1 MSGLTFGQPEFFL
14 GLFLLLPL
22 LILRVRAHWKG
33 SKNLPGLV
41 SPRLHKQL
49 VVNSARATAW
59 VTFAMQ
65 CLGIAAVLTALAR
78 PQLGFDEIESQTEGR
93 NLIIA
98 IDTSRSML
106 ADDLRPNR
114 LTRAKLAAKDIIL
127 ALPEDRVGLL
137 AFAGKP
143 FIQAPLTVDHEAV
156 IESIDQLDTEIIPRG
171 GTNIAAAAQLAMET
185 FEEAKVEQS
194 ALVIFSDGE
203 ALEGSEE
210 IEKVRTLAKDAG
222 MTILAVGVGTVE
234 GAIIPEI
241 NAKGQAIPGRFI
253 MDNNGQVVK
262 SRLEPSALQELAS
275 LGGTYIHL
283 GGQASLTQVAQQIRE
298 GIATS
303 REESETRL
311 RPIERFMWPL
321 GASILFF
328 VIGYLIPIVLGK
340 RRRLPVNGN
349 GNNNGN
355 GNGNGRRRTAVAALI
370 LLFSSDLSALEGF
383 ENGYKAF
390 ESGDYKTALELYE
403 GALAEKITE
412 KDRTRLQMGVG
423 ATAYKLGD
431 YERAAAAY
439 GEALTHRDKKLR
451 EQAHYNLGNTLY
463 QRGEAALRAIGQP
476 SNPDQPQNLSGS
488 SESLDTTI
496 QQWES
501 AIEHYES
508 TLSLNRE
515 NARATHNR
523 EVVKKK
529 LEELK
534 QQQKEQEEQ
543 EKQEEQEQEEKD
555 KEEEEKEDEK
565 EDEKKDEQEKDKEDE
580 KQDQDQDQEKDDQKD
595 PSDGE
600 KQENP
605 DGKPEDKDGD
615 GKPDDQPPG
624 EDEKKPEDQSDPEDQ
639 DQDQDK
645 EQDKEDGKDKDSEG
659 DQGEDEKQDSPPQS
673 PEGGEPEEP
682 DAPKDGDLEA
692 DPNQAQPPP
701 NPQNPS
707 QPNPAEM
714 QTNPETGY
722 SPSEAR
728 QLLDTLA
735 DETEVRPI
743 LLPSRGEVYKN
754 W

>member
-1 MSGLTFGQPEFFL
+1 MSGLTFGQPAFFL
-14 GLFLLLPL
+14 GLLLLVPL
-22 LILRVRAHWKG
+22 LLLRVRAHFQG
-33 SKNLPGLV
+33 SRNMPGLV
-41 SPRLHKQL
+41 SPRLRKKL
-49 VVNSARATAW
+49 VVNSAGATAW
-59 VTFAMQ
+59 VTFALQ
-65 CLGIAAVLTALAR
+65 CLGLASVLAALAR

-137 AFAGKP
+137 AFAGRP

-171 GTNIAAAAQLAMET
+171 GTNIAAAARLAIET
-185 FEEAKVEQS
+185 FEESKVEQS

-203 ALEGSEE
+203 ALEGTEE
-210 IEKVRTLAKDAG
+210 VEKVRDEANEAG
-222 MTILAVGVGTVE
+222 MTILSVGVGTLE
-234 GAIIPEI
+234 GAIIPEFTD
-241 NAKGQAIPGRFI
+241 KGQLIPGRFV
-253 MDNNGQVVK
+253 MDANGQVVK
-262 SRLEPSALQELAS
+262 TRLEPSALQGLAS

-303 REESETRL
+303 REDSETRL

-321 GASILFF
+321 GASVLFF
-328 VIGYLIPIVLGK
+328 VIAYLIPIVLGK
-340 RRRLPVNGN
+340 RRRVSARGA
-349 GNNNGN
+349 GKA
-355 GNGNGRRRTAVAALI
+355 RVAVVAVI
-370 LLFSSDLSALEGF
+370 LLSASDLKALEGF

-390 ESGDYKTALELYE
+390 EAGDYKTALELYE

-431 YERAAAAY
+431 FERAAAAY
-439 GEALTHRDKKLR
+439 GEALTHKDRTLR

-463 QRGEAALRAIGQP
+463 QRGEAALQAIGQP
-476 SNPDQPQNLSGS
+476 ANPDQLQNLSGS
-488 SESLDTTI
+488 SESLDLTI

-508 TLSLNRE
+508 TLSLNE
-515 NARATHNR
+515 GNARATHNM
-523 EVVKKK
+523 EVVKRK

-543 EKQEEQEQEEKD
+543 EKQEEEQKQ
-555 KEEEEKEDEK
+555 EEEEKEKEEDK
-565 EDEKKDEQEKDKEDE
+565 EDEKKEDEKNDKDE
-580 KQDQDQDQEKDDQKD
+580 KQDQDKEGEEQEE
-595 PSDGE
+595 PSDGDPE
-600 KQENP
+600 ENP

-615 GKPDDQPPG
+615 GDPEEKPPG
-624 EDEKKPEDQSDPEDQ
+624 EDENKPDDPKDDESG
-639 DQDQDK
+639 DK
-645 EQDKEDGKDKDSEG
+645 EEGEEDKEKGQDGDEDKESEG
-659 DQGEDEKQDSPPQS
+659 DKGEDEKDQSPPQQ

-692 DPNQAQPPP
+692 DPNQEQPPS

-707 QPNPAEM
+707 QGNPADM
-714 QTNPETGY
+714 QPNPETGY

>member
-1 MSGLTFGQPEFFL
+1 MSGLTFGHPEFFL
-14 GLFLLLPL
+14 ALFLLLPL
-22 LILRVRAHWKG
+22 AILRVRAHFKG
-33 SKNLPGLV
+33 SRNLPGLV

-49 VVNSARATAW
+49 IVNSARATAW
-59 VTFAMQ
+59 ATFALQ
-65 CLGIAAVLTALAR
+65 CLAMASVITALAR
-78 PQLGFDEIESQTEGR
+78 PQLGFDEIDSQTEGR

-137 AFAGKP
+137 AFAGRP

-171 GTNIAAAAQLAMET
+171 GTNIAEAARLAMET
-185 FEEAKVEQS
+185 FNESEVEQS

-210 IEKVRTLAKDAG
+210 IEEVRRLAKEAG
-222 MTILAVGVGTVE
+222 MTILSVGVGTLD

-241 NAKGQAIPGRFI
+241 NAKGQAIPGLFI
-253 MDNNGQVVK
+253 MDDNGQVVK
-262 SRLEPSALQELAS
+262 SRLEPLALQELAS

-283 GGQASLTQVAQQIRE
+283 GGQASLTEVAKQIRE

-303 REESETRL
+303 REDSETRL

-321 GASILFF
+321 GASILFL
-328 VIGYLIPIVLGK
+328 VLAYLVPIIL
-340 RRRLPVNGN
+340 
-349 GNNNGN
+349 
-355 GNGNGRRRTAVAALI
+355 GRRRNVPATARKQVAAAVLA
-370 LLFSSDLSALEGF
+370 LLLSSGLNATEGF

-390 ESGDYKTALELYE
+390 EAGDYQTALELYE
-403 GALAEKITE
+403 GALAEKITD
-412 KDRTRLQMGVG
+412 KDRSRLQMGVG

-431 YERAAAAY
+431 FERAAAAY
-439 GEALTHRDKKLR
+439 GEALTHRNRSLR

-463 QRGEAALRAIGQP
+463 QRGEAALQAIGQP
-476 SNPDQPQNLSGS
+476 ANPDQPQSLSSS
-488 SESLDTTI
+488 SESLDATI

-501 AIEHYES
+501 AIEHFES
-508 TLSLNRE
+508 TLSLNDG
-515 NARATHNR
+515 NAQATHNM

-543 EKQEEQEQEEKD
+543 EKEEEQKEEEQEN
-555 KEEEEKEDEK
+555 EEE
-565 EDEKKDEQEKDKEDE
+565 DKEDE
-580 KQDQDQDQEKDDQKD
+580 EQEDEEEEQENEDQEEE
-595 PSDGE
+595 SDGE
-600 KQENP
+600 KEEDP
-605 DGKPEDKDGD
+605 DGKPEDEEGD
-615 GKPDDQPPG
+615 GEPEDQPG
-624 EDEKKPEDQSDPEDQ
+624 EDEKKPEDEKEEEPGDEE
-639 DQDQDK
+639 DK
-645 EQDKEDGKDKDSEG
+645 EKDKDKDGEG
-659 DQGEDEKQDSPPQS
+659 DEKEDSPPEK
-673 PEGGEPEEP
+673 PEGSEPEQP

-692 DPNQAQPPP
+692 DPNQEQPPAEP
-701 NPQNPS
+701 KNPS
-707 QPNPAEM
+707 QPDPAEL

-743 LLPSRGEVYKN
+743 LMPSRNEVYKN

>member
-1 MSGLTFGQPEFFL
+1 MSGLTFGQPVFFL
-14 GLFLLLPL
+14 GLLLLLPL
-22 LILRVRAHWKG
+22 LILRVRAHFQG
-33 SKNLPGLV
+33 SRNMPGLV
-41 SPRLHKQL
+41 SPRLHKKL

-59 VTFAMQ
+59 VTFALQ
-65 CLGIAAVLTALAR
+65 CLGLASILAALAR

-137 AFAGKP
+137 AFAGRP

-171 GTNIAAAAQLAMET
+171 GTNIAAAARMAIEA

-203 ALEGSEE
+203 ALEGTEE
-210 IEKVRTLAKDAG
+210 VEKVRDEAKEAG
-222 MTILAVGVGTVE
+222 MTILSVGVGTLE

-241 NAKGQAIPGRFI
+241 TDKGQPIPGRFV
-253 MDNNGQVVK
+253 MDANGQVVK
-262 SRLEPSALQELAS
+262 TRLEPSALQGLAS

-303 REESETRL
+303 REDSETRL

-328 VIGYLIPIVLGK
+328 VIAYLIPIVLGK
-340 RRRLPVNGN
+340 RRRVSPKGAGKARV
-349 GNNNGN
+349 
-355 GNGNGRRRTAVAALI
+355 AVVAVV
-370 LLFSSDLSALEGF
+370 LLASSDLRALEGF

-390 ESGDYKTALELYE
+390 EAGDYETALELYE

-431 YERAAAAY
+431 FERAAAAY
-439 GEALTHRDKKLR
+439 GEALTHRDRTLR

-463 QRGEAALRAIGQP
+463 QRGEAALQAIGQP
-476 SNPDQPQNLSGS
+476 ANPDQLQNLSGS

-501 AIEHYES
+501 AIEHYQS
-508 TLSLNRE
+508 TLSLNE
-515 NARATHNR
+515 GNARATHNM

-543 EKQEEQEQEEKD
+543 EKQEEEQKQEEEEKDKD
-555 KEEEEKEDEK
+555 KEEEESD
-565 EDEKKDEQEKDKEDE
+565 EKDK
-580 KQDQDQDQEKDDQKD
+580 QDKESEDQEE

-600 KQENP
+600 PEENP
-605 DGKPEDKDGD
+605 DGEPEDKDSEGD
-615 GKPDDQPPG
+615 PEEKPPG
-624 EDEKKPEDQSDPEDQ
+624 EDEKKPDEPEDEKENDQEKDQ
-639 DQDQDK
+639 DQDG
-645 EQDKEDGKDKDSEG
+645 EEEKDSEG
-659 DQGEDEKQDSPPQS
+659 DKGEDEKDESPPQQ
-673 PEGGEPEEP
+673 PEGGEPEQP
-682 DAPKDGDLEA
+682 DEPKDGDLEA
-692 DPNQAQPPP
+692 DPNQEQPPS
-701 NPQNPS
+701 NPQDPS
-707 QPNPAEM
+707 QGNPADM
-714 QTNPETGY
+714 QPNPETGY

>member
-1 MSGLTFGQPEFFL
+1 MSGLTFGHPEFFL
-14 GLFLLLPL
+14 ALFLLLPL
-22 LILRVRAHWKG
+22 AILRVRAHFKG
-33 SKNLPGLV
+33 SRNLPGLV

-49 VVNSARATAW
+49 IVNSARATAW
-59 VTFAMQ
+59 ATFALQ
-65 CLGIAAVLTALAR
+65 CLAMASVITALAR
-78 PQLGFDEIESQTEGR
+78 PQLGFDEIGSQTEGR

-137 AFAGKP
+137 AFAGRP

-171 GTNIAAAAQLAMET
+171 GTNIAEAARLAMET
-185 FEEAKVEQS
+185 FNESEVEQS

-210 IEKVRTLAKDAG
+210 IEEVRRLAKEAG
-222 MTILAVGVGTVE
+222 MTILSVGVGTLD

-241 NAKGQAIPGRFI
+241 NAKGQVIPGLFI
-253 MDNNGQVVK
+253 MDDNGQVVK
-262 SRLEPSALQELAS
+262 SRLEPLALQELAS

-283 GGQASLTQVAQQIRE
+283 GGQASLTEVAKQIRE

-303 REESETRL
+303 REDSETRL

-321 GASILFF
+321 GASILFL
-328 VIGYLIPIVLGK
+328 VLAYLVPIIL
-340 RRRLPVNGN
+340 
-349 GNNNGN
+349 
-355 GNGNGRRRTAVAALI
+355 GRRRSVPATARKQVAAAVLT
-370 LLFSSDLSALEGF
+370 LLLSSGLNATEGF
-383 ENGYKAF
+383 KNGYKAF
-390 ESGDYKTALELYE
+390 EAGDYQTALELYE
-403 GALAEKITE
+403 GALAEKITD
-412 KDRTRLQMGVG
+412 KDRSRLQMGAG

-431 YERAAAAY
+431 FERAAAAY
-439 GEALTHRDKKLR
+439 GEALTHRNRSLR

-463 QRGEAALRAIGQP
+463 QRGETALQAIEQP
-476 SNPDQPQNLSGS
+476 ANPDQPQSLSSS
-488 SESLDTTI
+488 SESLDATI

-501 AIEHYES
+501 AIEHFES
-508 TLSLNRE
+508 TLSLNDR
-515 NARATHNR
+515 NARATHNM

-543 EKQEEQEQEEKD
+543 EKEEEQKEEEQENEEEDKEDEEQDKEDEEEDEEEEQENEEQEEK
-555 KEEEEKEDEK
+555 
-565 EDEKKDEQEKDKEDE
+565 
-580 KQDQDQDQEKDDQKD
+580 
-595 PSDGE
+595 SDGE
-600 KQENP
+600 KEEDP
-605 DGKPEDKDGD
+605 DGKPEDEEGD
-615 GKPDDQPPG
+615 GEPEDQPG
-624 EDEKKPEDQSDPEDQ
+624 EDEKKPEDEKEEEPGDEE
-639 DQDQDK
+639 DK
-645 EQDKEDGKDKDSEG
+645 EKDGEG
-659 DQGEDEKQDSPPQS
+659 DEKEDSPPEKS
-673 PEGGEPEEP
+673 EGSEPEQP

-692 DPNQAQPPP
+692 DPNQEQPPAEP
-701 NPQNPS
+701 KNPS
-707 QPNPAEM
+707 QPDPAEL

-743 LLPSRGEVYKN
+743 LMPSRNEVYKN

>member
-1 MSGLTFGQPEFFL
+1 MSGLTFGHPEFFL
-14 GLFLLLPL
+14 ALFLLLPL
-22 LILRVRAHWKG
+22 AILRVRAHFKG
-33 SKNLPGLV
+33 SRNLPGLV

-49 VVNSARATAW
+49 IVNSARATAW
-59 VTFAMQ
+59 ATFALQ
-65 CLGIAAVLTALAR
+65 CLAMASVITALAR
-78 PQLGFDEIESQTEGR
+78 PQLGFDEIDSQTEGR

-137 AFAGKP
+137 AFAGRP

-171 GTNIAAAAQLAMET
+171 GTNIAEAARLAMET
-185 FEEAKVEQS
+185 FNESEVEQS

-210 IEKVRTLAKDAG
+210 IEEVRRLAKEAG
-222 MTILAVGVGTVE
+222 MTILSVGVGTLD

-241 NAKGQAIPGRFI
+241 NAKGQAIPGLFI
-253 MDNNGQVVK
+253 MDDNGQVVK
-262 SRLEPSALQELAS
+262 SRLEPLALQELAS

-283 GGQASLTQVAQQIRE
+283 GGQASLTEVAKQIRE

-303 REESETRL
+303 REDSETRL

-321 GASILFF
+321 GASILFL
-328 VIGYLIPIVLGK
+328 VLAYLVPIIL
-340 RRRLPVNGN
+340 
-349 GNNNGN
+349 
-355 GNGNGRRRTAVAALI
+355 GRRRNVPATARKQVAAAVLT
-370 LLFSSDLSALEGF
+370 LLLSSGLNATEGF

-390 ESGDYKTALELYE
+390 EAGDYQTALELYE
-403 GALAEKITE
+403 GALAEKITD
-412 KDRTRLQMGVG
+412 KDRSRLQMGVG

-431 YERAAAAY
+431 FERAAAAY
-439 GEALTHRDKKLR
+439 GEALTHRNRSLR

-463 QRGEAALRAIGQP
+463 QRGEAALQAIGQP
-476 SNPDQPQNLSGS
+476 ANPDQPQSLSSS
-488 SESLDTTI
+488 SESLDATI

-501 AIEHYES
+501 AIEHFES
-508 TLSLNRE
+508 TLSLNDG
-515 NARATHNR
+515 NAQATHNM

-543 EKQEEQEQEEKD
+543 EKEEEQKEEEQEN
-555 KEEEEKEDEK
+555 EEE
-565 EDEKKDEQEKDKEDE
+565 DKEDE
-580 KQDQDQDQEKDDQKD
+580 EQEDEEEEQENEDQEEE
-595 PSDGE
+595 SDGE
-600 KQENP
+600 KEEDP
-605 DGKPEDKDGD
+605 DGKPEDEEGD
-615 GKPDDQPPG
+615 GEPEDQPG
-624 EDEKKPEDQSDPEDQ
+624 EDEKKPEDEKEEEPGDEE
-639 DQDQDK
+639 DK
-645 EQDKEDGKDKDSEG
+645 EKDKDKDGEG
-659 DQGEDEKQDSPPQS
+659 DEKEDSPPEK
-673 PEGGEPEEP
+673 PEGTEPEQP

-692 DPNQAQPPP
+692 DPNQEQPPAEP
-701 NPQNPS
+701 KNPS
-707 QPNPAEM
+707 QPDPAEL

-743 LLPSRGEVYKN
+743 LMPSRNEVYKN